1 MTAEYDPFDA
11 DRPLRMRCT
20 CGQPHTVAEHIQ
32 AFGAAHSGPRR
43 LVENAGMNAEEQRAV
58 EHIVRQADG

>member
-11 DRPLRMRCT
+11 DRPLRLRCT

-32 AFGAAHSGPRR
+32 AFGGVHDAPTSPHR
-43 LVENAGMNAEEQRAV
+43 LVNNTGMNTEQ
-58 EHIVRQADG
+58 